1 MSGFAFSFS
10 FSIAGIFAGIAID
23 KGQRIKILSLAV
35 LLHSLSQVFIGKIN
49 SFFIFIFLRFF
60 NGIAMSA
67 IEPAIFSLIGDY
79 FPSNLKSTAIAI
91 IIAGTF
97 LGTSGSSLCI

>member
-1 MSGFAFSFS
+1 M
-10 FSIAGIFAGIAID
+10 
-23 KGQRIKILSLAV
+23 
-35 LLHSLSQVFIGKIN
+35 FI
-49 SFFIFIFLRFF
+49 SLRFF
-60 NGIAMSA
+60 NGITMSA